1 MKVPQARSSGRS
13 GDRGQAVVELAL
25 AMPLLC
31 LLLLGIVQVAL
42 VVRDQLLVIEAAR
55 IGARAAAVSAQPA
68 ESAADAVSHAI
79 NADASVSTA
88 ISHGYVTVTV
98 ARTSHTDVALVGWLL
113 PDVDVRS
120 SATMM
125 LEPP

>member
-1 MKVPQARSSGRS
+1 MKPTGARVAKRC
-13 GDRGQAVVELAL
+13 GDHGQAVVELAL
-25 AMPLLC
+25 AMPLVC
-31 LLLLGIVQVAL
+31 LLLLGVVQLAL

-55 IGARAAAVSAQPA
+55 IGARAAAVSGDPA
-68 ESAADAVSHAI
+68 ESATDAVGHAI

-98 ARTSHTDVALVGWLL
+98 ALTSHTDVALIGFLL
-113 PDVDVRS
+113 PDVEVRN